1 MLAAKLLSVSGK
13 TPTVISSVFSES
25 TSTVTSFVITMPSSI
40 QAGDLLI
47 VAYVTELLTD
57 ATRATPAAG
66 WTEVLDSF
74 GRSLN
79 WKVATGS
86 EPSTYTFTYNTSTR
100 FSAFAVCIRNA
111 AFDVVGT
118 VGANASPNVAPEIT
132 VSQNNSILFSHNSNG
147 ATVSVTWTAP
157 TGFTQVI
164 ADSNATQPSSV
175 LFSDENIAAGATGTV
190 SATPS
195 TGNGR
200 AFLFA
205 VKPS

>member
-1 MLAAKLLSVSGK
+1 MLAAKLLSSAI
-13 TPTVISSVFSES
+13 TPRVISSVFSES

-40 QAGDLLI
+40 QSGDLLI
-47 VAYVTELLTD
+47 VVYVTELLTD
-57 ATRATPAAG
+57 GSRATPAAG
-66 WTEVLDSF
+66 WTEVLDSI

-79 WKVATGS
+79 WKVATSS

-111 AFDVVGT
+111 VFDVVGT
-118 VGANASPNVAPEIT
+118 IGANASPNVAPQIT

-147 ATVSVTWTAP
+147 ATASVTWTAP

-200 AFLFA
+200 GFLFA
-205 VKPS
+205 VNPS